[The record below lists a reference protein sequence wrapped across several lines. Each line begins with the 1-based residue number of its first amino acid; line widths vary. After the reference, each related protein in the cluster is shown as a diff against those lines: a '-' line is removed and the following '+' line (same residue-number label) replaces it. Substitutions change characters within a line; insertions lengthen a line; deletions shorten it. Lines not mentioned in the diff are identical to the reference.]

1 MTQRYY
7 NPFANIELVYP
18 VEQRQYYERYCQT
31 GTRASV
37 DESPFPRMVD
47 LWFTGLA
54 LAARERLSPVDL
66 SVQTTSNFITGS
78 IFDREDSWRVQA
90 VMLVAI
96 AIEGHLEVVGNPRRV
111 MSIGN
116 GLAAAGVPRVVEMLT
131 EGNQPAIWNLSD
143 ALEKVLDSGPD

>member
-7 NPFANIELVYP
+7 NPFANIELIYP
-18 VEQRQYYERYCQT
+18 VEQRQHYERYCQT
-31 GTRASV
+31 GIRASV

-54 LAARERLSPVDL
+54 LAARERLRPVDL
-66 SVQTTSNFITGS
+66 SGQTTSNFITGS

-96 AIEGHLEVVGNPRRV
+96 AIEGNLDVVSDPRRV
-111 MSIGN
+111 MAIGN

-143 ALEKVLDSGPD
+143 ALEDMLDSNRG